1 MNETIAQNKISLL
14 PLGTAAVMGSSSSEE
29 QQAAEKPTADLLSP
43 ISFASSEASIV
54 FIV

>member
-29 QQAAEKPTADLLSP
+29 QQAAEKPTAELSP